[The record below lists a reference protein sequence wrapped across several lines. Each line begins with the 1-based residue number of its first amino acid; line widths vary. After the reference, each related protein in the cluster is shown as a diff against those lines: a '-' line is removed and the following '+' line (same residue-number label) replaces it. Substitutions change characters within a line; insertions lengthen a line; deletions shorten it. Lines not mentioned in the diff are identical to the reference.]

1 MKNKLTAIM
10 IVVIM
15 SFIPV
20 LSVNGSRDVT
30 VKVDG
35 EVINFPDVKAYI
47 DENGRTMVPVRFVS
61 EALGAEVLWDG
72 EYRVVTIKKDID
84 VITIKIGEKRVN
96 KNGRPH
102 EIDTRAVIRSDR
114 TFVPLRFVSEML
126 GASVGWIAATRTVE
140 ISTTGE
146 VVDKK
151 VEIIN
156 GYTVPIDTGSRLRV
170 SGDSFE
176 LGNNYPEID
185 MLISFGF
192 SGLEQRLDE
201 AEQIL
206 RSKLDDKLVD
216 EVMAYARKKT
226 DREYDLPR
234 KIINYG
240 NLRIWV
246 EGPSYSDLNISVYV
260 K

>member
-1 MKNKLTAIM
+1 MKSKLLVMMMVAIM
-10 IVVIM
+10 SVSIVNVWG
-15 SFIPV
+15 
-20 LSVNGSRDVT
+20 NTDVT

-35 EVINFPDVKAYI
+35 EVIDFPDVKAYI

-72 EYRVVTIKKDID
+72 EYRVVTIKKDVD
-84 VITIKIGEKRVN
+84 VITIKIGEKVVN
-96 KNGRPH
+96 KNGKPH
-102 EIDTRAVIRSDR
+102 EIDTRAVIKSDR

-126 GASVGWIAATRTVE
+126 GASVGWVAETRTVE
-140 ISTTGE
+140 ISTTSE
-146 VVDKK
+146 VVDET

-156 GYTVPIDTGSRLRV
+156 GYTVPVETGSRLNV
-170 SGDSFE
+170 SGYDV
-176 LGNNYPEID
+176 EINPNHPKIA
-185 MLISFGF
+185 ISISYLFDGV
-192 SGLEQRLDE
+192 EQRFDE

-206 RSKLDDKLVD
+206 RSKLDDEIVD
-216 EVMAYARKKT
+216 EVMAYARQKT

-234 KIINYG
+234 KIINYE

-246 EGPSYSDLNISVYV
+246 EGPTYQSLSISVYV